1 MSKAIT
7 VKQPWAYLICAGIK
21 DIENRTWKT
30 NYRGRLLIH
39 TSSQRDNS
47 AKPLLTAEQYQLA
60 GGEAG
65 YSKAIFGDRSA
76 IIGSVEVVDCVQNH
90 PSTWAEKGVYNW
102 VLANPVLFEK
112 PIPNVKGWLTL
123 WEYDEESREKPKP
136 RCGLCKHFRRPETTC
151 PAFCGLRMDVL
162 IKAKIKNRKTA
173 KVGEKTEAC
182 NQFEF

>member
-1 MSKAIT
+1 MSKAFTI
-7 VKQPWAYLICAGIK
+7 KQPWAYLICAGIK

-39 TSSQRDNS
+39 TSSRVDSQT
-47 AKPLLTAEQYQLA
+47 KPLLTVEQFEIA
-60 GGEAG
+60 GDE
-65 YSKAIFGDRSA
+65 YRKAILGDRSA

-90 PSTWAEKGVYNW
+90 PSIWAEKGVYNW

-112 PIPNVKGWLTL
+112 PIPNVKGRLTF
-123 WEYDEESREKPKP
+123 WEYDEESQEKPKS

-151 PAFCGLRMDVL
+151 PAFCALRMDAL

-182 NQFEF
+182 NQFEY